1 MKNILVALDLSGT
14 TGPVLAQSRL
24 LATTLGAKLW
34 LVHVASPEPDFVGYE
49 VGPQSVRKA
58 VADHL
63 HEEHRQ
69 IQGHAEDLRSEGI
82 DCTALLIQGATVD
95 VILKEA
101 ADVEAD
107 LIVIGSHGHG
117 FVKKLLLGGTSDDVV
132 RRSRIPVL
140 VVPVH

>member
-1 MKNILVALDLSGT
+1 MKNIVVALDLSGT
-14 TGPVLAQSRL
+14 TGPVLAQARVF
-24 LATTLGAKLW
+24 ATTLGAKLW
-34 LVHVASPEPDFVGYE
+34 LVHVAQPEPDFVGYE
-49 VGPQSVRKA
+49 VGPQTVRKA

-63 HEEHRQ
+63 HEEHRE
-69 IQGHAEDLRSEGI
+69 IQGHADALRAEGI
-82 DCTALLIQGATVD
+82 DCTALLIQGATVE

-101 ADVEAD
+101 ADVAAE